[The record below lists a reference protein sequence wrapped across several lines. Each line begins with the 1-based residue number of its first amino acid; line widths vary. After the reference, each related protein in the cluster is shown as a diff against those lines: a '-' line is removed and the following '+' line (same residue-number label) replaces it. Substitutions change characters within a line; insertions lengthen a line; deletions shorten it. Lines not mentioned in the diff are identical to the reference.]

1 MMIHWISFLYQL
13 SVFNA
18 LWQVTPPYFLLST
31 VHVQHD
37 TNKTTFCFLSKSTDS
52 RIKCCRFLP
61 LKACF
66 HHPSLCSVDFGLDF
80 LPELW
85 QVKSSSSLKTVTNRC
100 LFAKYRWG
108 QTDALCAVDGLVY
121 HRGFAVKETPKSG
134 GFLKFVPVFFFFWL
148 LCFFQGCDFILC
160 CIIFFSHFTKRIINI
175 WIVISMEA
183 CFLREIKNKGNFSS
197 YNSGFFFLNC
207 EI

>member
-1 MMIHWISFLYQL
+1 MMMHWISFLYQL

-31 VHVQHD
+31 VHEQHD

-66 HHPSLCSVDFGLDF
+66 HYPSLCSVDFSLDF

-108 QTDALCAVDGLVY
+108 QTGALCAVDGSVY

-134 GFLKFVPVFFFFWL
+134 GFLKFVPVFFFWL
-148 LCFFQGCDFILC
+148 LFFRDVTLFYAAL
-160 CIIFFSHFTKRIINI
+160 FFLSFHEKDYYYI
-175 WIVISMEA
+175 WIVTSMEA
-183 CFLREIKNKGNFSS
+183 CFLRNKKNKGNFSS
-197 YNSGFFFLNC
+197 YNSDFFFFNC